1 MLKED
6 YIVAIIVLIAST
18 VLFLLDPSWDTVQFV
33 VTMIVLFCAMLWL
46 KEILEK

>member
-1 MLKED
+1 MLKAD

>member
-18 VLFLLDPSWDTVQFV
+18 VLFLDPSWDTVQFV